1 MIVDTG
7 NPVLPENSVP
17 PPTVD
22 PEVTAHADW
31 KKQQDERSWAMFCH
45 ISVFAAMIIPF
56 GHIVGP
62 LVVWL
67 VKRAE
72 YPLVDDQG
80 RESLNYQISMTI
92 YSVIL
97 LVVFA
102 VGLIDMIAEGVG
114 DFIPLTMILS
124 GAALLLLGIINFI
137 LIIIASVR
145 SYRGERYRYPLT
157 INFVS

>member
-1 MIVDTG
+1 MITDSG
-7 NPVLPENSVP
+7 IPLPPESGP
-17 PPTVD
+17 TPPTGD
-22 PEVTAHADW
+22 PAKTAHEAW
-31 KKQQDERSWAMFCH
+31 KKQQDERSWAMLCH

-72 YPLVDDQG
+72 YPLVEDQG

-97 LVVFA
+97 LVVFV
-102 VGLIDMIAEGVG
+102 VGLIDMLARGVE
-114 DFIPLTMILS
+114 DFVPLTMILS